1 MNTETK
7 YLNKWLLVIS
17 EDTIVAIATAN
28 GIGSISIVRLSGEN
42 ALDIALK
49 ISKKEF
55 LKTRYATLSK
65 LYDVKDELIDE
76 ALIIYFKNPYSF
88 TGEDIVEF
96 QCHGGIAISNLVVES
111 CINFGARLANP
122 GEYSKRAFLNGK
134 IDLTQ
139 AQAISKLIEARS
151 EDAVKL
157 LARQLKGELKE
168 FVEDIRK
175 DLLFMLAY
183 TEVNIDYAEE
193 DLPSDIYKQIEEKL
207 LSITTKLTT
216 TLNSSKRREGMIE
229 GFKVAIIGK
238 PNVGKSSLLN
248 KLLNFNRAIV
258 SDIAG
263 TTRDTIEENV
273 KIGTH
278 IIKIVDTAGIR
289 DASDEIEKIG
299 IEKSI
304 QAVQEADIIVAL
316 FDSSRDFEA
325 EDEKIISILDDT
337 SKEKIVLLTK
347 SDLEKKLTTTKIKDE
362 IISLNTKED
371 IAPFIDKIELLLNQN
386 THSDDMTLV
395 SKNQVTEVEN
405 ALTHINQAAQPLQSG
420 ELEFFAHHIN
430 EALVNISNI
439 TRPYEH
445 TQMLDVMFGEFC
457 LGK

>member
-1 MNTETK
+1 MIND
-7 YLNKWLLVIS
+7 
-17 EDTIVAIATAN
+17 DTIVAIATAN
-28 GIGSISIVRLSGEN
+28 GIGSISIVRLSGED
-42 ALDIALK
+42 ALNIALK
-49 ISKKEF
+49 ISKQKE

-65 LYDVKDELIDE
+65 LYDTNDELIDE
-76 ALIIYFKNPYSF
+76 ALLIYFKNPHSF

-96 QCHGGIAISNLVVES
+96 QCHGGIAISNMVLDL
-111 CINFGARLANP
+111 CIKYGARLANP
-122 GEYSKRAFLNGK
+122 GEFSKRAFLNDK

-139 AQAISKLIEARS
+139 AQAISKMIEARS

-157 LARQLKGELKE
+157 LARQLKGELKD

-193 DLPSDIYKQIEEKL
+193 DLPSDIYEQIQEKL
-207 LSITTKLTT
+207 TNIELKLQNA
-216 TLNSSKRREGMIE
+216 LDSSKRREGMIE

-263 TTRDTIEENV
+263 TTRDTIEESV

-289 DASDEIEKIG
+289 EASDEIEKIG
-299 IEKSI
+299 IEKSK
-304 QAVQEADIIVAL
+304 QAVSESDIIVAL
-316 FDSSRDFEA
+316 FDGSREFDN
-325 EDEKIISILDDT
+325 EDEKIVEIIKNSK
-337 SKEKIVLLTK
+337 KEKIIITTK
-347 SDLEKKLTTTKIKDE
+347 SDLEQKMTIKDITKKE
-362 IISLNTKED
+362 IFNISYLSLNTKENIKPFVD
-371 IAPFIDKIELLLNQN
+371 IIEEILNQN
-386 THSDDMTLV
+386 THSDDITLV
-395 SKNQVTEVEN
+395 SKNQVLDVE
-405 ALTHINQAAQPLQSG
+405 ATLHQITQSFLPLQSG

-430 EALVNISNI
+430 EALQSISNI

-445 TQMLDVMFGEFC
+445 SQMLDIMFGEFC